1 MNVGSPTD
9 STSATA
15 VRVPRFLLLPAV
27 SRPSPASVPQPS
39 IIATVAYSLPSA
51 TRTMRVVPPGA
62 SNAAASSLPPSP
74 TSADLLLSAPA
85 YSTSAMAIHVHRWFL
100 LLPAISRPSAASVPP
115 PSIIATVAYSLPS
128 ATRTTRVVPP
138 GASNAAASSLPPSP
152 TSADL

>member
-51 TRTMRVVPPGA
+51 TRTMQCNVPVPATLGPRA
-62 SNAAASSLPPSP
+62 ESDRLP
-74 TSADLLLSAPA
+74 TSAIL
-85 YSTSAMAIHVHRWFL
+85 R
-100 LLPAISRPSAASVPP
+100 ASVSDLRADARQPRHCRDKP
-115 PSIIATVAYSLPS
+115 TV
-128 ATRTTRVVPP
+128 
-138 GASNAAASSLPPSP
+138 
-152 TSADL
+152 